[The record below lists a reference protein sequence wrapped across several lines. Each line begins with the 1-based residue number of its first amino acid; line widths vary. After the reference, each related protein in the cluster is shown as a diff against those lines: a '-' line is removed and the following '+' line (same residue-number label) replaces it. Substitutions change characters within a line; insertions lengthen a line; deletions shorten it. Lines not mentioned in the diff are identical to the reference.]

1 MQVEALSHQK
11 ERLQLEVDTATTR
24 AANNEKQQQELYDL
38 CNTLQ
43 GEWLGPSVQ
52 ALSSQVVPLLVG
64 RRWRAQVDTL
74 SVGCIVQLH
83 ACGSAVCVSKGTL
96 MLPKQ
101 LEINAAPPA

>member
-43 GEWLGPSVQ
+43 GKGLGPCVHHHHTLFQ
-52 ALSSQVVPLLVG
+52 QVPC
-64 RRWRAQVDTL
+64 AYSNNST
-74 SVGCIVQLH
+74 
-83 ACGSAVCVSKGTL
+83 
-96 MLPKQ
+96 
-101 LEINAAPPA
+101 